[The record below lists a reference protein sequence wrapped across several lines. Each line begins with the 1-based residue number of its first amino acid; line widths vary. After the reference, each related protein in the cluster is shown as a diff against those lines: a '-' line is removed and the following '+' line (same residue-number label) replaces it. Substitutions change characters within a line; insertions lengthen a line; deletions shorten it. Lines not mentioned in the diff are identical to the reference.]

1 MRFGLFTSMGNQT
14 WAGVLDLWRHL
25 EATGWDAACVTDH
38 FMPNNPQREGST
50 LESWTT
56 VAPYLKD
63 LPERERRV
71 LYLRFFEDRTQ
82 AEIAADLGISQMHV
96 SRVLST
102 TLELLRK
109 RIGETAG

>member
-56 VAPYLKD
+56 LTSLAALVPHLAVARL
-63 LPERERRV
+63 
-71 LYLRFFEDRTQ
+71 
-82 AEIAADLGISQMHV
+82 ADLGFQRQSP
-96 SRVLST
+96 L
-102 TLELLRK
+102 
-109 RIGETAG
+109 